1 MLHRLTSVAVLAGL
15 SLTLVWVEAAAAAPP
30 AAVQAS
36 GNRWLAYIVVGGTL
50 VVSLGGYIILKISDY
65 RDRGG
70 EDDDE

>member
-1 MLHRLTSVAVLAGL
+1 MLHRLKSLVVLAGL
-15 SLTLVWVEAAAAAPP
+15 SLALVWVEAAAAAPP
-30 AAVQAS
+30 AAAQAS

-65 RDRGG
+65 RDRGR